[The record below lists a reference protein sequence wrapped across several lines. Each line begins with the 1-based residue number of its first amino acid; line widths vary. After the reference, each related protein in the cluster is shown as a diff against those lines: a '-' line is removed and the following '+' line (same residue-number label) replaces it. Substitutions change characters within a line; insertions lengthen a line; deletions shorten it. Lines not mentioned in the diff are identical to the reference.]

1 MIRNSENMVIK
12 IPLPRRLCH
21 NYMLA
26 PYIPS
31 PLTKGEKVQSRAAL
45 HKIVDYGMP
54 RAADEGLQ
62 EKQYFK
68 CFLVEPLTPALS
80 RSHRKDGGIFD
91 SGRGGIGVFPAT
103 PRRDVL
109 LEQQGGNENLFR
121 Q

>member
-1 MIRNSENMVIK
+1 VLISNSENMVIK

-31 PLTKGEKVQSRAAL
+31 PLTKGEKVQ
-45 HKIVDYGMP
+45 
-54 RAADEGLQ
+54 DEGLQ

-80 RSHRKDGGIFD
+80 RVAVRHPHRHICDKVEGD

-103 PRRDVL
+103 PRRD
-109 LEQQGGNENLFR
+109 EIRE
-121 Q
+121 